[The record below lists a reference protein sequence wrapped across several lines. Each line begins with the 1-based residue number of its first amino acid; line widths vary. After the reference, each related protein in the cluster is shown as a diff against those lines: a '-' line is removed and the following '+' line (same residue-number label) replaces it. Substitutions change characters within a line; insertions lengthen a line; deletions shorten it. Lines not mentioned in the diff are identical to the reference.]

1 MVALSRA
8 AQHPLNPL
16 VSSSFFATTSMLLLS
31 GGPHMTGGGGRSM
44 LGTSSCA
51 ASFLSLCDSFGL
63 GFATREI
70 SPFVCGSTPHT
81 PEDGRPM
88 PLCGSRVL
96 YVITSLSPFGP
107 ESATSA
113 TPTSPLH
120 AWWIACFSLLR
131 RGHLGTTQHTARAAA
146 FSGQCGGARPGLRA
160 TPEQNVHSAWRCRDA
175 PSP

>member
-1 MVALSRA
+1 
-8 AQHPLNPL
+8 
-16 VSSSFFATTSMLLLS
+16 
-31 GGPHMTGGGGRSM
+31 M

-107 ESATSA
+107 ESTSSVTTASPLHSKDPQPDFVDTTPTSVYVPAGKVQFVPLGPESHTSA

-120 AWWIACFSLLR
+120 AKDLQPDFVDAIPISVYVSAVKAPIGALESSCSRNRLASSSPSMVHVMLR
-131 RGHLGTTQHTARAAA
+131 R
-146 FSGQCGGARPGLRA
+146 RP
-160 TPEQNVHSAWRCRDA
+160 
-175 PSP
+175 